1 MHMHTDKNKNIYAN
15 ACTCTYAIYKIFKY
29 IYIYIYKCVYIRI
42 HVSMHVCIH
51 AIHGIYRKYK
61 SGPQG
66 LFVLNRL
73 SKGSLVQSFT
83 ELKRPTKG
91 RIALVL
97 LAQIG

>member
-1 MHMHTDKNKNIYAN
+1 M
-15 ACTCTYAIYKIFKY
+15 
-29 IYIYIYKCVYIRI
+29 CVYIRI

-66 LFVLNRL
+66 LFVLHRL